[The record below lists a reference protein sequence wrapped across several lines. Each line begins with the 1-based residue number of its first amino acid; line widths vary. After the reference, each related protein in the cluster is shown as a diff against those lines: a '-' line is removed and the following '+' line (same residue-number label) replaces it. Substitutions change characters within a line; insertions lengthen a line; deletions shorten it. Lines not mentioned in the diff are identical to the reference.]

1 MGDRQFDLLPLAART
16 PAPQSGEYVNN
27 TGSDI
32 TGLWQT
38 RSLTHCFVE
47 ALAPVDAQSQPDRSD
62 LTICVAILGSGFSE
76 QPAAFLEISSA
87 CSLP

>member
-1 MGDRQFDLLPLAART
+1 MARGLPSNIASFMCRFLHLLKVGDRQFDLLPLAART
-16 PAPQSGEYVNN
+16 PAPQSGEYVN

-47 ALAPVDAQSQPDRSD
+47 ALAPVDAQSQPD
-62 LTICVAILGSGFSE
+62 LMI
-76 QPAAFLEISSA
+76 
-87 CSLP
+87 